1 MTATPEYLDPLQL
14 RRPTFGEPM
23 PHTYWEATAGP
34 APADDGVLTSDADC
48 DVAVIG
54 GGYTGLSCAYHLRK
68 LGAGSVMVLEANRA
82 GWGCSGRNG
91 SFARPAIGR
100 VPYTKW
106 QSRWGDETARAMF
119 AEALAALRTT
129 DELITEAGIQCDRMP
144 DGWLKIAHR
153 PEAVNNLRREADVL
167 REAFAQEVEFL
178 DSERLAAE
186 HVRGREAFGA
196 LRWSDSFAMHP
207 LKLSHGLLR
216 AAREKGAGIF
226 SGTPAFKLDK
236 ERDKHVITTHAGRV
250 RARHVVMATNGYTVD
265 RLFSRLRGRLLPVLS
280 NIVVTQPL
288 STAELDEGN
297 FRTTDCMSDTRALL
311 YYFRRLPDNRILMG
325 GKGPVRC
332 TSAGMLAHQQE
343 LLQVVRRKFPFVG
356 EPRADYFWGGWVAL
370 TLDSIP
376 HVTTAEDDPT
386 FHYALGYV
394 GSGVSC
400 SIHAGRHIAERIA
413 GRAPRLPDPL
423 SAPLKRFPFAA
434 FRRLGQAAA
443 MRWHAYRDEVRN

>member
-1 MTATPEYLDPLQL
+1 MTTAPEYHDPLRL
-14 RRPTFGEPM
+14 RRPTSGEPM
-23 PHTYWEATAGP
+23 PHTYWEATAGA
-34 APADDGVLTSDADC
+34 APADDGALATDADC

-106 QSRWGDETARAMF
+106 QRRWGRETARAMF

-153 PEAVNNLRREADVL
+153 PESIAALKREAEVL
-167 REAFAQEVEFL
+167 REVFEQDIEYL

-186 HVRGREAFGA
+186 HVCGGEAFGA

-207 LKLSHGLLR
+207 LKLVHGLAR
-216 AAREKGAGIF
+216 AARAQGAEIY
-226 SGTPAFKLDK
+226 SETPAFKLDK
-236 ERDKHVITTHAGRV
+236 DGDRHLITTHAGRV
-250 RARHVVMATNGYTVD
+250 RARHVVIATNGYTVD
-265 RLFSRLRGRLLPVLS
+265 RLFPRLRARLLPVLS

-288 STAELDEGN
+288 TTAELDEGN
-297 FRTTDCMSDTRALL
+297 FRTTDCMSDTRTLL
-311 YYFRRLPDNRILMG
+311 YYYRRLPDNRILLG
-325 GKGPVRC
+325 GKGPVRG
-332 TSAGMLAHQQE
+332 TSAGMAAHRQQ
-343 LLQVVRRKFPFVG
+343 LLRVVGRKFPFMRA
-356 EPRADYFWGGWVAL
+356 PRADYFWGGWVAL

-376 HVTTAEDDPT
+376 RVTTAEDDPT
-386 FHYALGYV
+386 LHYALGYV

-400 SIHAGRHIAERIA
+400 SIHAGRRIAEQIA
-413 GRAPRLPDPL
+413 GRGARLPGPL
-423 SAPLKRFPFAA
+423 TTPLRRYPFAA

-443 MRWHAYRDEVRN
+443 MRWYAYRDEVRK

>member
-1 MTATPEYLDPLQL
+1 MTAPEYHDPLRL
-14 RRPTFGEPM
+14 HRPTFGEPM
-23 PHTYWEATAGP
+23 PHTYWEATAGA
-34 APADDGVLTSDADC
+34 APADDGVLTTDADC

-100 VPYTKW
+100 VPYVKW
-106 QSRWGDETARAMF
+106 QRRWGHETAHAMF
-119 AEALAALRTT
+119 SEALAALGTT
-129 DELITEAGIQCDRMP
+129 NELIAEAGIECDRMP

-153 PEAVNNLRREADVL
+153 PECAADLKREADVL
-167 REAFAQEVEFL
+167 RERFEQEVEYL

-186 HVRGREAFGA
+186 HVRGGEAFGA
-196 LRWSDSFAMHP
+196 LRWGVSFAMHP
-207 LKLSHGLLR
+207 LKLSYGLVR
-216 AAREKGAGIF
+216 AAREHGAGIF
-226 SGTPAFKLDK
+226 SGTPAFKLEK
-236 ERDKHVITTHAGRV
+236 QRDRHVITTHAGRV
-250 RARHVVMATNGYTVD
+250 RARHVVVATNGYTVD
-265 RLFSRLRGRLLPVLS
+265 RLFPSLRGRLLPVLS

-297 FRTTDCMSDTRALL
+297 FRTTDCMSDTRTLL
-311 YYFRRLPDNRILMG
+311 YYYRRLPDNRILLG

-332 TSAGMLAHQQE
+332 TSAGMASHRQA
-343 LLQVVRRKFPFVG
+343 LLQAVRRKFPFVQA
-356 EPRADYFWGGWVAL
+356 PRADYFWGGWVAL

-376 HVTTAEDDPT
+376 HVATAEDDPT
-386 FHYALGYV
+386 LHYALGYM

-400 SIHAGRHIAERIA
+400 SIHAGRRIAERIA

-423 SAPLKRFPFAA
+423 SAPLRRYPFAA

-443 MRWHAYRDEVRN
+443 MRWYAYRDEVRK